1 MNKIIIATIMIIW
14 ANVAALAQTTEPTP
28 LEASKIASP
37 QKELLYRV
45 HLGRAADVKLLV
57 DMGQSP
63 NLTNDEGVPILAL
76 AAMRKDPEGI
86 NVLQTLLDSGADINA
101 RDIQGQTALFHAAR
115 VGNKESVM
123 FLLQHGINYYQ
134 VDNNGDIARNIA
146 HQEGHAELLASM
158 DDFVKLE
165 AEKIKQQYVEYNK
178 SLQERYEA
186 ERKIIEAYDQ
196 RRLDIE
202 QAQEAA
208 ETEAY
213 NAALLEQQAKEA
225 EYQRAI
231 ENMRIIEQKK
241 RELIIEKRSLP
252 AFTQSL
258 RELSFQTCA
267 FQYWSFCRDL
277 NQTTEIPKEKIDE
290 TIDDHYTKILALS
303 DQISAEYELEKDYTD
318 KIIERSKR
326 RAYNPLARMPSKT
339 YRFQNGVGKIA
350 DMKTRCNEVAKNW
363 NVENVQR
370 LDEPPSR
377 KRGESNRNSKNRG
390 VMGFGD
396 N

>member
-1 MNKIIIATIMIIW
+1 MNKIIIAVLMIFL
-14 ANVAALAQTTEPTP
+14 ASTATLAQTAEPAP
-28 LEASKIASP
+28 LDTSKIVSP
-37 QKELLYRV
+37 QKEIIYRV
-45 HLGRAADVKLLV
+45 HLGRAADVKLLIDNGV
-57 DMGQSP
+57 SP
-63 NLTNDEGVPILAL
+63 NLTNDEGIPILAL

-86 NVLQTLLDSGADINA
+86 NILQTLLDSGADVNG
-101 RDIQGQTALFHAAR
+101 RDTQGQTALFHAAR
-115 VGNKESVM
+115 AGQKESVM
-123 FLLQHGINYYQ
+123 FLLQHGVNYYQ

-158 DDFVKLE
+158 DDFVKQE
-165 AEKIKQQYVEYNK
+165 AEKIKQQYVEYNE

-202 QAQEAA
+202 QAQVAA
-208 ETEAY
+208 EVEAY
-213 NAALLEQQAKEA
+213 NAALAEQQAQEA

-231 ENMRIIEQKK
+231 ENIRIIEQKK

-252 AFTQSL
+252 AFSESL
-258 RELSFQTCA
+258 RELSFHTCA

-277 NQTTEIPKEKIDE
+277 NQTTEIPKEKIGE
-290 TIDDHYTKILALS
+290 TIDEHYAKILALS
-303 DQISAEYELEKDYTD
+303 DQISAEYELEHDYTD

-363 NVENVQR
+363 NVENVHH
-370 LDEPPSR
+370 LDTPPS
-377 KRGESNRNSKNRG
+377 KKGGKAGKHSKDRG
-390 VMGFGD
+390 VMGFG
-396 N
+396 NN